1 MLNTAWLALGVLGL
15 TIALFLYGRWRHDV
29 VAAAA
34 LLACPALGLV
44 PGQEAF
50 VGFSHPAVVTVVGVL
65 ILSDSLE
72 RTGLVDVIAEHALPK
87 TQSQF
92 LAVLSVTAL
101 GAFFSAFMNNVGALA
116 LLMPIALQTA
126 QRLNIPPGH
135 MLMPLS
141 FGTILGGITTL
152 IGTPSNLIVSSFRAS
167 VSDSKA
173 GFAMFDFTPVG
184 GALALIG
191 VFFISWL
198 GPTLIPKRLQA
209 RNPGLAVTT
218 YLTETRVLPDT
229 KAVDMRIAE
238 LEAQLQDS
246 DAQIVGLL
254 RHQLRINV
262 PHRTLRLRPHDVLLL
277 EADPKKLTKVLSTLG
292 LVFNEDKPKRRER
305 DKERARERERAQE
318 RGKERERDRE
328 LTRDRNRQRAR
339 ARGQAIKQSQQSSAD
354 NVPTP
359 VSATESEQKAKT
371 AAARADFDA
380 QTAVKTDQDTDIQ
393 DGAKVKPGT
402 ATESE
407 AQAELTKK
415 TADEVKTQN
424 DAPTESALKAETKQ
438 EIEAENKAATK
449 KEAKVETRAERA
461 AETAT
466 ASETGT
472 KAEAEAKADADEGD
486 DESANETTEPAA
498 PDTTSELVEL
508 VILPGSMLIGRS
520 ASDLR
525 LRSQYQIN
533 LLAISRQGKRLRRR
547 PRITPLRTGDVLLLQ
562 GPVESTAAFAQNSG
576 CAPLATRELRVPNR
590 RNMGIAS
597 AVMGFAVISAALG
610 WWSVALSFV
619 FGILLLLL
627 FKVIAPRNLYRGV
640 DWSVVVLLAALIP
653 VAQAIEQTGAASL
666 IAEFVLHQLAQGH
679 ATWALVLMM
688 VTTMFLSDLMNNAAT
703 AAIMSPIAIQTAQ
716 QLDASTDTFLMA
728 VAIGAS
734 CAFLTPIGHQNNT
747 LILGPG
753 GFRFS
758 DYWRLGLPLDVL
770 IVSTAIPLLL
780 YFWPL

>member
-29 VAAAA
+29 VAVAA
-34 LLACPALGLV
+34 LLACTALGLV

-50 VGFSHPAVVTVVGVL
+50 IGFSHPAVVTVVGVL

-72 RTGLVDVIAEHALPK
+72 RTGLVDVIAERALPK

-92 LAVLSVTAL
+92 IAVLSVTAL

-126 QRLNIPPGH
+126 QRLKIPPGH

-167 VSDSKA
+167 VSADKS
-173 GFAMFDFTPVG
+173 GFAMFDFSPVG
-184 GALALIG
+184 GTVALIG
-191 VFFISWL
+191 VIFISL
-198 GPTLIPKRLQA
+198 VGSKLIPKRLQA
-209 RNPGLAVTT
+209 NNTGLEVTT

-229 KAVDMRIAE
+229 RAVDMRIAE
-238 LEAQLQDS
+238 LEEQLQES

-254 RHQLRINV
+254 RHQLRINA
-262 PHRTLRLRPHDVLLL
+262 PHRTLRLRPNDVLLL
-277 EADPKKLTKVLSTLG
+277 EADPKKLAKVLSTLG
-292 LVFNEDKPKRRER
+292 LVFNEDKPKRR
-305 DKERARERERAQE
+305 
-318 RGKERERDRE
+318 DRVGDS
-328 LTRDRNRQRAR
+328 TAG
-339 ARGQAIKQSQQSSAD
+339 ASA
-354 NVPTP
+354 
-359 VSATESEQKAKT
+359 
-371 AAARADFDA
+371 
-380 QTAVKTDQDTDIQ
+380 
-393 DGAKVKPGT
+393 
-402 ATESE
+402 
-407 AQAELTKK
+407 AQADSDKG
-415 TADEVKTQN
+415 
-424 DAPTESALKAETKQ
+424 
-438 EIEAENKAATK
+438 
-449 KEAKVETRAERA
+449 VEKD
-461 AETAT
+461 
-466 ASETGT
+466 TGT
-472 KAEAEAKADADEGD
+472 KAYIDAGISSTETSGSNDTGFGTGADTDAGTNADTVAHTSTGTAKSADKDIDNNIDKSSDTEANKEA
-486 DESANETTEPAA
+486 DESA
-498 PDTTSELVEL
+498 DQDSMSELVEL

-520 ASDLR
+520 AADLR

-562 GPVESTAAFAQNSG
+562 GPEENTAAFAQSSG
-576 CAPLATRELRVPNR
+576 CAPLAARELRVPNR

-597 AVMGFAVISAALG
+597 VVMGFAVISAALG
-610 WWSVALSFV
+610 WWSAALSFI

-627 FKVIAPRNLYRGV
+627 FRVIAPRNLYRGV

-679 ATWALVLMM
+679 ATWALLLMM

-716 QLDASTDTFLMA
+716 QLDANTDTFLMA

-770 IVSTAIPLLL
+770 IVSITIPLLL

>member
-1 MLNTAWLALGVLGL
+1 
-15 TIALFLYGRWRHDV
+15 GRWRHDV
-29 VAAAA
+29 VAVAA
-34 LLACPALGLV
+34 LLACTALGLV

-184 GALALIG
+184 GAVALIG

-198 GPTLIPKRLQA
+198 GPKLIPKRLQA
-209 RNPGLAVTT
+209 RNTGLEVTT

-229 KAVDMRIAE
+229 KAADMRIAE
-238 LEAQLQDS
+238 LEAQLQES

-305 DKERARERERAQE
+305 DKDCEQERERAHE
-318 RGKERERDRE
+318 RGKDRERDRE
-328 LTRDRNRQRAR
+328 LTRDRSRQKAR
-339 ARGQAIKQSQQSSAD
+339 AHGQALKQSSAD
-354 NVPTP
+354 SAPANTRVDTETEARAETETGAGAHKKENAKEKTVLKATIEAKITAAPT
-359 VSATESEQKAKT
+359 TESKSGTKT
-371 AAARADFDA
+371 A
-380 QTAVKTDQDTDIQ
+380 TKTEVD
-393 DGAKVKPGT
+393 KN
-402 ATESE
+402 TE
-407 AQAELTKK
+407 
-415 TADEVKTQN
+415 VR
-424 DAPTESALKAETKQ
+424 AETKPD
-438 EIEAENKAATK
+438 
-449 KEAKVETRAERA
+449 V
-461 AETAT
+461 
-466 ASETGT
+466 
-472 KAEAEAKADADEGD
+472 KADYDGVDAEVNT
-486 DESANETTEPAA
+486 DESADEATETAD

-562 GPVESTAAFAQNSG
+562 
-576 CAPLATRELRVPNR
+576 
-590 RNMGIAS
+590 
-597 AVMGFAVISAALG
+597 
-610 WWSVALSFV
+610 
-619 FGILLLLL
+619 
-627 FKVIAPRNLYRGV
+627 
-640 DWSVVVLLAALIP
+640 
-653 VAQAIEQTGAASL
+653 
-666 IAEFVLHQLAQGH
+666 
-679 ATWALVLMM
+679 
-688 VTTMFLSDLMNNAAT
+688 
-703 AAIMSPIAIQTAQ
+703 
-716 QLDASTDTFLMA
+716 
-728 VAIGAS
+728 
-734 CAFLTPIGHQNNT
+734 
-747 LILGPG
+747 
-753 GFRFS
+753 
-758 DYWRLGLPLDVL
+758 
-770 IVSTAIPLLL
+770 
-780 YFWPL
+780 

>member
-29 VAAAA
+29 VAVAA
-34 LLACPALGLV
+34 LLACTALGLV

-167 VSDSKA
+167 VSEDST
-173 GFAMFDFTPVG
+173 GFAMFDFSPVG
-184 GALALIG
+184 GTVALIG

-198 GPTLIPKRLQA
+198 GPKLIPKRLQT
-209 RNPGLAVTT
+209 RNTGLEVTT

-229 KAVDMRIAE
+229 KAVNMRIAE
-238 LEAQLQDS
+238 LEAQLRES

-262 PHRTLRLRPHDVLLL
+262 PHRTLRLRAHDVLLL

-292 LVFNEDKPKRRER
+292 LVFNEDKPKR
-305 DKERARERERAQE
+305 KERERERE
-318 RGKERERDRE
+318 RGRDRERDRE
-328 LTRDRNRQRAR
+328 RERTRAHERGQERERNRELERDRNRQRAR
-339 ARGQAIKQSQQSSAD
+339 AQGQAAAQSSA
-354 NVPTP
+354 PTTSSAQAATTQSAP
-359 VSATESEQKAKT
+359 AAPSTRATEAAKAT
-371 AAARADFDA
+371 EPAETPETARATQA
-380 QTAVKTDQDTDIQ
+380 TKET
-393 DGAKVKPGT
+393 KVTK
-402 ATESE
+402 ATET
-407 AQAELTKK
+407 TK
-415 TADEVKTQN
+415 
-424 DAPTESALKAETKQ
+424 
-438 EIEAENKAATK
+438 ATK
-449 KEAKVETRAERA
+449 TI
-461 AETAT
+461 ETA
-466 ASETGT
+466 
-472 KAEAEAKADADEGD
+472 
-486 DESANETTEPAA
+486 ETTETTTAAQATKTARAAADAPSTQQPVPAEDA
-498 PDTTSELVEL
+498 PDTQTTDADAEAHDRPETEAADDTPDQDDSSELAEL

-562 GPVESTAAFAQNSG
+562 GPVENTTAFAQSSG

-597 AVMGFAVISAALG
+597 AVMGFVIISAALG
-610 WWSVALSFV
+610 WWSAALSFV

-627 FKVIAPRNLYRGV
+627 FKVIAPRNLYRAV

>member
-1 MLNTAWLALGVLGL
+1 MLNTVWLALGVLGL

-29 VAAAA
+29 VAVAA
-34 LLACPALGLV
+34 LLACTALGLV
-44 PGQEAF
+44 PGPEAF

-92 LAVLSVTAL
+92 IAVLSVTAL

-116 LLMPIALQTA
+116 LLMTIALQTA

-135 MLMPLS
+135 VLMPLS

-152 IGTPSNLIVSSFRAS
+152 IGTPSNLIVSSFRSS

-198 GPTLIPKRLQA
+198 GPKLIPKRLQA
-209 RNPGLAVTT
+209 RNTGLEVTT

-305 DKERARERERAQE
+305 DKERERERERAQE

-472 KAEAEAKADADEGD
+472 KADADEGD

-610 WWSVALSFV
+610 WWSAALSFV

-666 IAEFVLHQLAQGH
+666 IAEFVLYQLAQGH